1 MRLTIRATYVLMLVI
16 MFNTCI
22 HIDENNLINNY
33 NKHILN
39 AYNIQC
45 HFAVKTLSNFDG
57 NMKYQYI
64 HYKVWISEDYTC
76 IADFVLLY

>member
-1 MRLTIRATYVLMLVI
+1 M
-16 MFNTCI
+16 
-22 HIDENNLINNY
+22 H
-33 NKHILN
+33 
-39 AYNIQC
+39 NIQN
-45 HFAVKTLSNFDG
+45 HYAVKTLSNLDG

>member
-1 MRLTIRATYVLMLVI
+1 MYTY
-16 MFNTCI
+16 
-22 HIDENNLINNY
+22 IDEKNLINNY

-39 AYNIQC
+39 AYNIQY
-45 HFAVKTLSNFDG
+45 HFAIKTLSNLDG